1 MRHINKNNPKI
12 RKEALTIILKL
23 IQNQWIDGEY
33 YNLTY
38 EDLDVSELENIL
50 VKEQEGYCCYCMRTL
65 RQSEI
70 DGSERNVTLE
80 HIIQII
86 FPNLILKETKQD
98 ILTISNLTRN
108 TSKSLFMEYW
118 KTKRNNLNHLPFHIL

>member
-50 VKEQEGYCCYCMRTL
+50 VKEQQG
-65 RQSEI
+65 
-70 DGSERNVTLE
+70 
-80 HIIQII
+80 
-86 FPNLILKETKQD
+86 
-98 ILTISNLTRN
+98 
-108 TSKSLFMEYW
+108 
-118 KTKRNNLNHLPFHIL
+118 